1 MVGNNY
7 KIYKNTFI
15 YHYVLVLLME
25 KYEVTQTTVSGER
38 LHNPDEIL
46 ADSHDDAV
54 KKYFQQHEDPETIR
68 GLVVWKQGGEQK
80 GYGLGDLKKMDM
92 SD

>member
-1 MVGNNY
+1 
-7 KIYKNTFI
+7 
-15 YHYVLVLLME
+15 ME

-54 KKYFQQHEDPETIR
+54 KKYFQQHEDPEIIR
-68 GLVVWKQGGEQK
+68 GLVVWTQGREQK
-80 GYGLGDLKKMDM
+80 RYSLSDLKKVDM